1 VSKSWTTGRQKIGRL
16 AERLF
21 RMVLDVWLLRFWHA
35 VCSLSVMMNAQI
47 TIKRNLSLFLFAF
60 LILPGSLRAQS
71 GWTVDDCMRYA
82 VEQNYRVRNSRLDT
96 RIAGEDLTAAYGDF
110 LPSVSA
116 TGALG
121 KRLGRSV
128 DPKTNLYTSSSF
140 LESTM
145 GLNVSLPVFDGFTRV
160 NRLQF
165 RKLNRQVSGLTEKIE
180 ENRVAFEVMDAFFR
194 LCFDEKMYRLAVEQ
208 RKLSERYQEQMLEYV
223 DLGMRSPSDLQEV
236 KARLQSDIY
245 QETVR
250 ANGCRLS
257 LLALKELLNMRDA
270 DTLTILQGEESELP
284 AWTALESNDIYAAS
298 ETSLPEFRAMEL
310 REKASRKS
318 LAMASGAFS
327 PSIRAEFSLYSGYYD
342 TERNESGGI
351 VPIKD
356 QLKNN
361 MNKYIGV
368 SVSLPLFSGLSRLT
382 GVRKERFR
390 LHRIQNENEQQRL
403 SLYKEIDDAC
413 LSLRAAFEEH
423 RQALEQLRTSSIT
436 LKESEGKWEEGMIS
450 VFELMEKRNLY
461 IMAKAELSRTQLQY
475 ELKRRLVEFYRSGE
489 FVTFGSSQK

>member
-1 VSKSWTTGRQKIGRL
+1 
-16 AERLF
+16 
-21 RMVLDVWLLRFWHA
+21 
-35 VCSLSVMMNAQI
+35 MMNAQI
-47 TIKRNLSLFLFAF
+47 TIKRGLSLFLLVF
-60 LILPGSLRAQS
+60 LASPGNLRAQS

-165 RKLNRQVSGLTEKIE
+165 RKLNKQIGGLTEQIE
-180 ENRVAFEVMDAFFR
+180 ENRIAFEVMDAFYR
-194 LCFDEKMYRLAVEQ
+194 LCFDKKMYELAVEQ
-208 RKLSERYQEQMLEYV
+208 RKLSERYHEQMLEYV

-245 QETVR
+245 QETVK

-257 LLALKELLNMRDA
+257 LLALKELLNMRDT
-270 DTLTILQGEESELP
+270 DTLAISPGGEGELP
-284 AWTALESNDIYAAS
+284 VLPVLESNEIYAAS

-318 LAMASGAFS
+318 LAIASGAFS
-327 PSIRAEFSLYSGYYD
+327 PSIRAEFI
-342 TERNESGGI
+342 R
-351 VPIKD
+351 
-356 QLKNN
+356 
-361 MNKYIGV
+361 
-368 SVSLPLFSGLSRLT
+368 
-382 GVRKERFR
+382 
-390 LHRIQNENEQQRL
+390 
-403 SLYKEIDDAC
+403 
-413 LSLRAAFEEH
+413 
-423 RQALEQLRTSSIT
+423 
-436 LKESEGKWEEGMIS
+436 
-450 VFELMEKRNLY
+450 
-461 IMAKAELSRTQLQY
+461 
-475 ELKRRLVEFYRSGE
+475 
-489 FVTFGSSQK
+489 

>member
-1 VSKSWTTGRQKIGRL
+1 ML
-16 AERLF
+16 H
-21 RMVLDVWLLRFWHA
+21 FWHV
-35 VCSLSVMMNAQI
+35 VCFLSVMMNAQI
-47 TIKRNLSLFLFAF
+47 TIKRGLSLFLLVF
-60 LILPGSLRAQS
+60 LASPGNLRAQS

-96 RIAGEDLTAAYGDF
+96 RIAGEDLAAAYGDF

-128 DPKTNLYTSSSF
+128 DSKTNLYTSSSF

-165 RKLNRQVSGLTEKIE
+165 RKLNKQIGGLTEQIE
-180 ENRVAFEVMDAFFR
+180 ENRIAFEVMDAFYR
-194 LCFDEKMYRLAVEQ
+194 LCFDKKMYELAVEQ
-208 RKLSERYQEQMLEYV
+208 RKLSERYHEQMLEYV

-245 QETVR
+245 QETVK

-257 LLALKELLNMRDA
+257 LLALKELLNMQDT
-270 DTLTILQGEESELP
+270 DTLAISPGGEGELP
-284 AWTALESNDIYAAS
+284 VLPVLESNEIYAAS

-318 LAMASGAFS
+318 LAIASGAFS

-342 TERNESGGI
+342 TERDDLGEI
-351 VPIKD
+351 IPIKD

-382 GVRKERFR
+382 DVRKERFR
-390 LHRIQNENEQQRL
+390 LQRIRNENEQQRL

-413 LSLRAAFEEH
+413 LSLRAAAEEH
-423 RQALEQLRTSSIT
+423 RQAVEQLRTSTVT
-436 LKESEGKWEEGMIS
+436 LKESEEKWEEGMIS

-461 IMAKAELSRTQLQY
+461 IMAKAELTRTRLQY
-475 ELKRRLVEFYRSGE
+475 ELKRRLVDFYRTGV
-489 FVTFGSSQK
+489 FVTLGSRQK

>member
-1 VSKSWTTGRQKIGRL
+1 
-16 AERLF
+16 
-21 RMVLDVWLLRFWHA
+21 
-35 VCSLSVMMNAQI
+35 MMNAQI
-47 TIKRNLSLFLFAF
+47 TIKRGLSLFLLVF
-60 LILPGSLRAQS
+60 LASPGNLRAQS

-165 RKLNRQVSGLTEKIE
+165 RKLNKQIGGLTEQIE
-180 ENRVAFEVMDAFFR
+180 ENRIAFEVMDAFYR
-194 LCFDEKMYRLAVEQ
+194 LCFDKKMYELAVEQ
-208 RKLSERYQEQMLEYV
+208 RKLSERYHEQMLEYV

-245 QETVR
+245 QETVK

-257 LLALKELLNMRDA
+257 LLALKELLNMRDT
-270 DTLTILQGEESELP
+270 DTLAISPGGEGELP
-284 AWTALESNDIYAAS
+284 VLPVLESNEIYAAS

-318 LAMASGAFS
+318 LAIASGAFS
-327 PSIRAEFSLYSGYYD
+327 PSIRAEFSLY
-342 TERNESGGI
+342 
-351 VPIKD
+351 
-356 QLKNN
+356 
-361 MNKYIGV
+361 
-368 SVSLPLFSGLSRLT
+368 
-382 GVRKERFR
+382 
-390 LHRIQNENEQQRL
+390 
-403 SLYKEIDDAC
+403 KEIDDAC
-413 LSLRAAFEEH
+413 LSLRAAAEEH
-423 RQALEQLRTSSIT
+423 RQAVEQLRTSTVT
-436 LKESEGKWEEGMIS
+436 LKESEEKWEEGMIS

-461 IMAKAELSRTQLQY
+461 ILAKAELSRTRLQY
-475 ELKRRLVEFYRSGE
+475 ELKSRTVDFYR
-489 FVTFGSSQK
+489 TGSFLGTE